1 MGLTH
6 ILKTAN
12 SGLTVTQSS
21 IDTVAR
27 NIANAGTDGYT
38 RKLTQQE
45 NLLAGE
51 QGMGA
56 RISGVYR
63 EVDAYVQQQLFV
75 EDSRFAYANE
85 ISDFLGQVDQLFGA
99 PGTAG
104 TLDSRF
110 NDFAK
115 SLQDL
120 SVQPESHAAR
130 ASVVAQ
136 AEGVASAL
144 RNLTDGVQGLRQL
157 AEDSIAD
164 GIADLN
170 NILAKLEDVN
180 NQVANAKAL
189 GAEFADLLDQRDLLV
204 NKISEYMEVS
214 VREDNTGRAIVYS
227 KSGNVLVDNEAV
239 TLGFDRN
246 GSLHASA
253 LYHTDPTL
261 RDVGTVTLQ
270 GSNGYEIDLIEN
282 GILTTGKI
290 GALVELRDQILP
302 EAQRQLDDLA
312 QGLALALSS
321 SSVDGTAVTAGA
333 AAGFDIDISDVEP
346 GNVIHLEYTDNAGPT
361 SHKISIVRVADASS
375 LPLSNDA
382 TPDPDDV
389 VIGVDFSGGDAAIA
403 AALDA
408 ALGANI
414 TVSSPAAGTLR
425 IVDDGAPNLTNIDAV
440 SKTVTA
446 TQVQDQG
453 LGFPLFVDTGTN
465 QPYTGAVDG
474 GYTRTGFA
482 GRIVVNGQVRSNSE
496 LLVKYSSSPETP
508 IGDNARP
515 LDLINR
521 LTLNRVQF
529 SGDTGIGQPSSPF
542 QGTVLDFAQNVI
554 TFQTSQSERAEVSL
568 TAQEAVTNSL
578 REKYETD
585 TGVNIDEELASLIAL
600 QQAFSANARVMSVT
614 GELMD
619 ILLQS
624 VR

>member
-38 RKLTQQE
+38 RKLTQQD

-63 EVDAYVQQQLFV
+63 EVDAYVQQQLFI
-75 EDSRFAYANE
+75 EDSRFSYSSVMSNYL
-85 ISDFLGQVDQLFGA
+85 SQVDQLFGA
-99 PGTAG
+99 PGGAG
-104 TLDSRF
+104 ALDSKL
-110 NDFAK
+110 NDFAL

-120 SVQPESHAAR
+120 STQPESHAAR
-130 ASVVAQ
+130 AAVVAQ
-136 AEGVASAL
+136 AEGVASSL
-144 RNLTDGVQGLRQL
+144 RHLTDGVQSLRQL

-170 NILAKLEDVN
+170 NVLAKLQDVN

-204 NKISEYMEVS
+204 NKISDYMEVT
-214 VREDNTGRAIVYS
+214 VREDTTGRAIVYS

-246 GSLHASA
+246 GNLHPGA
-253 LYHTDPTL
+253 LYHTDPTQ

-282 GILTTGKI
+282 GILSTGKL
-290 GALVELRDQILP
+290 GALIELRDEILP
-302 EAQRQLDDLA
+302 QAQRQLDDLA
-312 QGLALALSS
+312 AGLALSLAS

-333 AAGFDIDISDVEP
+333 AAGYDIDISDVEP
-346 GNVIHLEYTDNAGPT
+346 GNIIHLSYTDNTGPT
-361 SHKISIVRVADASS
+361 THNISIVRVNDAAS

-382 TPDPDDV
+382 TPDPNDV

-408 ALGANI
+408 ALGADI
-414 TVSSPAAGTLR
+414 TVSSPSAGVLR
-425 IVDDGAPNLTNIDAV
+425 IVDDGATNNTDIDAV
-440 SKTVTA
+440 SKTITA
-446 TQVQDQG
+446 TQVQNQG

-465 QPYTGAVDG
+465 QPFTNAIDG
-474 GYTRTGFA
+474 GYTRQGFA
-482 GRIVVNGQVRSNSE
+482 GRIVINGQVSANSE
-496 LLVKYSSSPETP
+496 LLVKYSSAPETP

-521 LTLNRVQF
+521 LTLNSVQF
-529 SGDTGIGQPSSPF
+529 SGNTGIGQPSSPF
-542 QGTVLDFAQNVI
+542 SGTVINFAQNII
-554 TFQTSQSERAEVSL
+554 TFQTSQSERAEINL

-619 ILLQS
+619 ILIQS
-624 VR
+624 V